1 MIKNSSGTLQ
11 AQGHFRGSPTDRTL
25 ALVLAGGRG
34 SRLHGLTDWRAKPAV
49 PFGGKYRLIDF
60 ALSNCLNSGINRV
73 GVLTQYMSHSLNQ
86 HVQQGWRLTAANGNP
101 MVELLPAQQRT
112 AEHSWYSGTADA
124 IYQNLDIIR
133 EHKADYVLIL
143 AGDHVYKM
151 DYRNML
157 REHIEN
163 NADMTIAATEVATAN
178 ASQFGV
184 LQAEADGRITDFTEK
199 PEQPSQIPDKPGSSL
214 VSMGIYIFNSET
226 LYDIVSEDHDA
237 SETQNDFGK
246 DIVPELIKVKRVMTH
261 RFCNPESGEPA
272 YWRDVGTIEAFW
284 RANLELIGVVPPL
297 NLYDLGWPIR
307 TFPTQ
312 SPPAKFVFDSAERCG
327 QAVNSMICDGCII
340 SGARISNSCLF
351 TNVIVNERSDIDEC
365 VVLPD
370 SNIGE
375 NCRLLRVVLDRH
387 CEVPSGTVIGY
398 SREEDAKHFHVTD
411 EGITLVTPKMLE
423 KMQGQKPAASGHASG
438 QKAA

>member
-1 MIKNSSGTLQ
+1 MIKNSSGVLQ
-11 AQGHFRGSPTDRTL
+11 AQGQFRGSPIDRTL

-34 SRLHGLTDWRAKPAV
+34 TRLHGLTDWRAKPAV

-60 ALSNCLNSGINRV
+60 ALSNCLNSGISRV

-86 HVQQGWRLTAANGNP
+86 HVQQGWRLTQQNGNP

-112 AEHSWYSGTADA
+112 AEHAWYSGTADA

-133 EHKADYVLIL
+133 DHNPDYVLIL

-157 REHIEN
+157 EEHIASG
-163 NADMTIAATEVATAN
+163 ADLTIGATEVDSSQAH
-178 ASQFGV
+178 QFGV
-184 LQAEADGRITDFTEK
+184 LEADENGRIVNFEEK
-199 PEQPSQIPDKPGSSL
+199 PEHPSQIADKPGSSL
-214 VSMGIYIFNSET
+214 ISMGIYIFNSNT
-226 LYDIVSEDHDA
+226 LYDIVAKDHDC

-246 DIVPELIKVKRVMTH
+246 NIVPELITSKRVMTH
-261 RFCNPESGEPA
+261 RFSNPETGEPA
-272 YWRDVGTIEAFW
+272 YWRDVGTLEAFW

-297 NLYDLGWPIR
+297 NLYDTGWPIR

-340 SGARISNSCLF
+340 SGARISNSLLY
-351 TNVIVNERSDIDEC
+351 TNVIVNERTDVDEC

-370 SNIGE
+370 CNIGE
-375 NCRLLRVVLDRH
+375 SCRLFRVVLDRH
-387 CEVPSGTVIGY
+387 CVVPSGMVIGY
-398 SREEDAKHFHVTD
+398 SRAEDEKHFHVTE
-411 EGITLVTPKMLE
+411 EGVTLVTPKMLE
-423 KMQGQKPAASGHASG
+423 SMSPSEGLIQDERFRPAA
-438 QKAA
+438 

>member
-1 MIKNSSGTLQ
+1 MIKNSSGVLQ
-11 AQGHFRGSPTDRTL
+11 AQGHFQGSPTDRTL

-60 ALSNCLNSGINRV
+60 ALSNCLNSGISRM
-73 GVLTQYMSHSLNQ
+73 GVITQYMSHSLNQ
-86 HVQQGWRLTAANGNP
+86 HVQQGWNLTAQNGNP
-101 MVELLPAQQRT
+101 MIQLLPAQQRT

-133 EHKADYVLIL
+133 DHRPDYVLIL

-151 DYRNML
+151 DYRIML
-157 REHIEN
+157 EEHIAN
-163 NADMTIAATEVATAN
+163 GADLTIGATEVETEQAH
-178 ASQFGV
+178 QFGV
-184 LQAEADGRITDFTEK
+184 LQANADGRILNFEEK
-199 PEQPSQIPDKPGSSL
+199 PQKPSQITDKPGHSL
-214 VSMGIYIFNSET
+214 ISMGIYIFNSET

-246 DIVPELIKVKRVMTH
+246 DIVPELIRSHKVMTH
-261 RFCNPESGEPA
+261 RFINPETGEPA
-272 YWRDVGTIEAFW
+272 YWRDVGTLEAFW

-297 NLYDLGWPIR
+297 NLYDSGWPIR

-340 SGARISNSCLF
+340 SGARISNSLLY
-351 TNVIVNERSDIDEC
+351 TNVIVNERTDVDEC

-370 SNIGE
+370 CNIGE
-375 NCRLLRVVLDRH
+375 NCRLLRVVLDRNSV
-387 CEVPSGTVIGY
+387 VPSGMVIGY
-398 SREEDAKHFHVTD
+398 SREEDEKHFHVTD
-411 EGITLVTPKMLE
+411 DGVTLVTPKMLE
-423 KMQGQKPAASGHASG
+423 NINPAYRL
-438 QKAA
+438 AA